1 MTTQQFLKGLMMAI
15 VAVLVTFFSQTPI
28 DYLLMAIATASAI
41 LVYTG
46 KNFVVWIQSDSPA
59 GSFSWRNFVSALLI
73 LIGNGII
80 DGVAMFYID
89 GVIVWAVLGKMTIGI
104 FLTYVTATW
113 FAPPYTTVKKRL
125 FV

>member
-1 MTTQQFLKGLMMAI
+1 MAI